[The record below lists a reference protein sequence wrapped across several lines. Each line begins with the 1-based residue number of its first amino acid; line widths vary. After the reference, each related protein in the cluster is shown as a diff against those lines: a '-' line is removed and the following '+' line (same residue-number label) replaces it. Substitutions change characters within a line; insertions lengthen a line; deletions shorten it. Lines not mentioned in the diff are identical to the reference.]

1 MQLRNYNYSK
11 KEFFAKIGTNQKR
24 CLPVIP
30 IIVEC
35 AEGEIFESKNNSKSE
50 KIYLG
55 LYLNIGDKNILG
67 TFCQNRHQKGPLL
80 FVFENGAPSSRRL
93 YEEELCY
100 I

>member
-55 LYLNIGDKNILG
+55 LYLNIGDKKI
-67 TFCQNRHQKGPLL
+67 
-80 FVFENGAPSSRRL
+80 
-93 YEEELCY
+93 
-100 I
+100 